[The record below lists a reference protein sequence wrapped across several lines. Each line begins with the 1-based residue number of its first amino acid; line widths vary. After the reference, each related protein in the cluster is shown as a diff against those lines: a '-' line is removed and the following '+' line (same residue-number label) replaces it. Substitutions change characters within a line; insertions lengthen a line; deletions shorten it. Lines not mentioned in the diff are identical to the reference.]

1 MTVASEEIVDSASI
15 SAASTKRRSLWL
27 VALRNP
33 NVIVGGFILLVML
46 AIAILAPFATPAS
59 AVPEPAGERS

>member
-15 SAASTKRRSLWL
+15 SAASAKRRSLWL

-33 NVIVGGFILLVML
+33 NVIIGGTILLVMVVIGVL
-46 AIAILAPFATPAS
+46 AWTWGVAS
-59 AVPEPAGERS
+59 GLSHPRA